1 MFIKKILKFT
11 SLLYNLEFSRCRYL
25 WIIITVMS
33 CNCHIGQ
40 SNLTLMTWGRNWDIS
55 LMVKLMVQ
63 KKIDKINHQWRL
75 FGLDTG
81 FVEIFFTAH
90 LNIFIYWSLNIFEW
104 FTSDRNCI
112 PASSVENYFRILS
125 WRIEMWRSKFQSLDS
140 ELLMLSYGSN
150 ILKWIEQILDWVFY
164 SLEAK
169 IFLLKMIQLNKNCSL
184 PK

>member
-1 MFIKKILKFT
+1 
-11 SLLYNLEFSRCRYL
+11 
-25 WIIITVMS
+25 MS

-90 LNIFIYWSLNIFEW
+90 LNIFIYWSLNILEW

-125 WRIEMWRSKFQSLDS
+125 WRSKFQSLDS
-140 ELLMLSYGSN
+140 ELLMVSYESN
-150 ILKWIEQILDWVFY
+150 ILIWIEQILNWVFT
-164 SLEAK
+164 LWK
-169 IFLLKMIQLNKNCSL
+169 QKTFLNKTKLRTN
-184 PK
+184 